1 MARKTK
7 EDTEHTHA
15 ALLDAAEQ
23 VFFER
28 GVSQTTLND
37 IATAAG
43 MTRGAIYW
51 HFKDKTALLQ
61 ALFDRA
67 MLPMEA
73 LLTELSVNM
82 ETDPLGTMRQIMVKA
97 LSTMAQSERQQKVNT
112 ILLHRCENT
121 GDAASAIALE
131 QQYREE
137 CFGQVGQILAAAVDQ
152 GQLPVDTDT
161 GAAAHTLHAFMV
173 GTIHEWL
180 QDTQRYCLLVQAPA
194 MVDMLIAGLRACPP
208 RRVGPA
214 LPAAPV
220 SLQA

>member
-7 EDTEHTHA
+7 EDAEHTHT

-23 VFFER
+23 VFYDR

-82 ETDPLGTMRQIMVKA
+82 DTDPLGTLRQIMVKA
-97 LSTMAQSERQQKVNT
+97 LTSLAQSERQQKVNT

-121 GDAASAIALE
+121 GDAAKAMALE

-137 CFGQVGQILAAAVDQ
+137 CFCQVGEILTKAVQQ
-152 GQLPVDTDT
+152 GQLPTETDVNV
-161 GAAAHTLHAFMV
+161 ASHTLHAFMV

-180 QDTQRYCLLVQAPA
+180 QDTQRYCLLTLASD
-194 MVDMLIAGLRACPP
+194 MVDMVIAGLRACPP
-208 RRVGPA
+208 RRVVKPLA
-214 LPAAPV
+214 
-220 SLQA
+220 

>member
-7 EDTEHTHA
+7 EDAEHTHT

-23 VFFER
+23 VFYDR

-73 LLTELSVNM
+73 LLTELSGNL
-82 ETDPLGTMRQIMVKA
+82 EADPLGTMRQIMVKA
-97 LSTMAQSERQQKVNT
+97 LTTLAQSERQQKVNT

-121 GDAASAIALE
+121 GDAAKAIAME
-131 QQYREE
+131 QQHREE
-137 CFGQVGQILAAAVDQ
+137 CFCHVVEILAKAVQQ
-152 GQLPVDTDT
+152 GQLPLDTDISV
-161 GAAAHTLHAFMV
+161 AAHTLHAFMV

-180 QDTQRYCLLVQAPA
+180 QDTQRYCLLTQAPA
-194 MVDMLIAGLRACPP
+194 MVDMLLAGLRACPP
-208 RRVGPA
+208 RTVMTPLA
-214 LPAAPV
+214 
-220 SLQA
+220 

>member
-7 EDTEHTHA
+7 EDAEHTHT

-23 VFFER
+23 VFYEH
-28 GVSQTTLND
+28 GVAQTTLND
-37 IATAAG
+37 IAIAAG

-73 LLTELSVNM
+73 LLTELSSNLVA
-82 ETDPLGTMRQIMVKA
+82 DPLGTMRQIMVKA
-97 LSTMAQSERQQKVNT
+97 LTTLAQSERQQKVNT

-121 GDAASAIALE
+121 GDAAGAISRE
-131 QQYREE
+131 QQHREE
-137 CFGQVGQILAAAVDQ
+137 CFCQVGEILGTAVQQ
-152 GQLPVDTDT
+152 GQLPADTDIN
-161 GAAAHTLHAFMV
+161 AAAQTLHAFMV

-180 QDTQRYCLLVQAPA
+180 QDTQRYCLLKQAPG
-194 MVDMLIAGLRACPP
+194 MVDMIMAGLKACPP
-208 RRVGPA
+208 RV
-214 LPAAPV
+214 LKAATENPSV
-220 SLQA
+220 TPLA